1 MCGVHDGAIRILNAD
16 RAVGDLLV
24 AYWHVNGEKMSS
36 ATGIHY
42 DHSGSGGGRTCRIYI

>member
-1 MCGVHDGAIRILNAD
+1 MRGMHDGAVGILNAD
-16 RAVGDLLV
+16 GVVGYLLV